1 MHYNVQFGRTILR
14 GVGSRVAL
22 GAYDE
27 IKNNKFLPLMKKA
40 LRGTEGTDAKT
51 SLSLVIKKMAPL
63 LSIMPQRHTFFLRA
77 ILAPLKWNLPLIKK
91 NPGHASDCTFH
102 SVLSLYC
109 NKGAYTTHSAKT
121 NTKQGQKLSIR
132 TKVKVVIK

>member
-63 LSIMPQRHTFFLRA
+63 LSIMPQRHTLFR
-77 ILAPLKWNLPLIKK
+77 
-91 NPGHASDCTFH
+91 G
-102 SVLSLYC
+102 
-109 NKGAYTTHSAKT
+109 G
-121 NTKQGQKLSIR
+121 GQKLFCAQFCPDENFSGPLKLEFAPDKKKSWTR
-132 TKVKVVIK
+132 L